1 MTQDKKTRFLNLFSN
16 LPINIRK
23 EVIFVIEY
31 EGTKQPITWNVA
43 YNEISNNTDLGRKIL
58 DGLDKLSII

>member
-1 MTQDKKTRFLNLFSN
+1 MTQNKKTRFLNLFNN

-23 EVIFVIEY
+23 EVIFVIEH

-43 YNEISNNTDLGRKIL
+43 YNEISNNTDLGNTIL